1 MDWTNGFVEHWTI
14 FWTIFF
20 WIIFFTFF
28 FWTNFW
34 TILSGVGRPLVLRE
48 GWDVVYQYSGRGG
61 RQTVVIERGVEDELS
76 ERREGWV
83 VVVLVNATDYY
94 STSKYLIIQP
104 PNQLDPP

>member
-1 MDWTNGFVEHWTI
+1 MDSLNIGL
-14 FWTIFF
+14 FF
-20 WIIFFTFF
+20 GLFFFGSFFSPFF

-61 RQTVVIERGVEDELS
+61 RQTVVIEEGVEDELS

-83 VVVLVNATDYY
+83 VVVLANATDYY

>member
-1 MDWTNGFVEHWTI
+1 MDSLNIGL
-14 FWTIFF
+14 FF
-20 WIIFFTFF
+20 GLFFFGSFFSPFF

-61 RQTVVIERGVEDELS
+61 RQTVVIEEGVEDELS

-83 VVVLVNATDYY
+83 VGVLANATDYY